1 MKVHG
6 RNIGFLRTVK
16 LTCELADMCPDGDL
30 SRIGELF
37 AGHMGNVQRNTAKL
51 IALMNEGYE
60 MSKKFEDPT
69 YVPNPL
75 TEEELLYL
83 DDETFT
89 QLFEEATAVFMEDG
103 KPSVEVQPSKKKKKG

>member
-30 SRIGELF
+30 NKIGELF
-37 AGHMGNVQRNTAKL
+37 TGHMGDVQRNTAKF

-60 MSKKFEDPT
+60 VSKSFEEPT
-69 YVPNPL
+69 YEPNPL
-75 TEEELLYL
+75 SVEEILYL
-83 DDETFT
+83 DDGTFT
-89 QLFEEATAVFMEDG
+89 QLFEEASAVFMEDG
-103 KPSVEVQPSKKKKKG
+103 KPTVEVQASKKKKKG